1 MSQTAEIFTNGRSQ
15 EVRPP
20 AACRYDTKKVF
31 FRKDAE
37 TGDVI
42 LSRQPTTWDLFSL
55 RWKALMCHP
64 ISLA

>member
-1 MSQTAEIFTNGRSQ
+1 MSQTAEIFTIGRSQ
-15 EVRPP
+15 EVRLS
-20 AACRYDTKKVF
+20 AAYCFETNEVLIR
-31 FRKDAE
+31 RDAE

-42 LSRQPTTWDLFSL
+42 LSHQPTTWDVFSL